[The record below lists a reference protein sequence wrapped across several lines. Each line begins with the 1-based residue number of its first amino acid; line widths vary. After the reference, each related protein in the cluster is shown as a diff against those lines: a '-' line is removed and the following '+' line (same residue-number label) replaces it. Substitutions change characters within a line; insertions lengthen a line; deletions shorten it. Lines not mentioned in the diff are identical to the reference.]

1 MPRTAGRLVVAFAR
15 MSAALANTTC
25 PRCAASIPPG
35 TMVCGYCSA
44 TLASL
49 SDLGPAARALD
60 ARFDA
65 LAAESAKAL
74 AAQTLPAVRAATLHV
89 ALGAASSNAMRL
101 RDLLEAQARVIP
113 APTSPQDVAVWLN
126 RAPSLAWL
134 SYTAL
139 GYTRSVPASP
149 LPDVLA
155 GVLRERAA
163 WESRDKGL
171 VSVFAQ
177 READARRAT
186 PTLRNG
192 LVRFARANPLLA
204 LALALLAGWALVRW
218 LSPAPSRASRRRRRA
233 EVHRV
238 VPAVAGAVARGGWF
252 RGAAV

>member
-1 MPRTAGRLVVAFAR
+1 MVTFAR
-15 MSAALANTTC
+15 MTVALANTTC

-35 TMVCGYCSA
+35 TLVCGYCNA

-60 ARFDA
+60 ARFDT
-65 LAAESAKAL
+65 LAAASSQLL
-74 AAQTLPAVRAATLHV
+74 AAQTLPAVSAATLHV

-139 GYTRSVPASP
+139 GYTRSVPAAP

-155 GVLRERAA
+155 GVMRERAA

-171 VSVFAQ
+171 VTVFAQ
-177 READARRAT
+177 REVAARKAT
-186 PTLRNG
+186 PTLWNG
-192 LVRFARANPLLA
+192 LARFARANPLLA
-204 LALALLAGWALVRW
+204 LALVMLCGWTLVRW
-218 LSPAPSRASRRRRRA
+218 LTPAPSRASRRRRRA
-233 EVHRV
+233 EVQRV
-238 VPAVAGAVARGGWF
+238 VPSTTWAATSRGVRRDVTEG
-252 RGAAV
+252 

>member
-1 MPRTAGRLVVAFAR
+1 MLAFAR
-15 MSAALANTTC
+15 MSVALANTTC
-25 PRCAASIPPG
+25 PRCAASIPPA
-35 TMVCGYCSA
+35 TLVCGYCNA

-74 AAQTLPAVRAATLHV
+74 AAQTLPAVSAATLHV

-139 GYTRSVPASP
+139 GYTRCVPASP

-155 GVLRERAA
+155 GVMRERAA

-171 VSVFAQ
+171 VTVFAQ
-177 READARRAT
+177 REVDARKAT
-186 PTLRNG
+186 PTLLNG
-192 LVRFARANPLLA
+192 LARFGRANPLLA
-204 LALALLAGWALVRW
+204 LALVMLCGWTLVRW
-218 LSPAPSRASRRRRRA
+218 LTPAPSRASRRRRRA
-233 EVHRV
+233 EVQRV
-238 VPAVAGAVARGGWF
+238 VPATAGAAARGGRG
-252 RGAAV
+252 RGAAA

>member
-1 MPRTAGRLVVAFAR
+1 

-25 PRCAASIPPG
+25 PRCAATIPPG
-35 TMVCGYCSA
+35 TLVCGYCNA

-60 ARFDA
+60 ARFDT
-65 LAAESAKAL
+65 LAAASAALL
-74 AAQTLPAVRAATLHV
+74 AAQTLPAVTAKTLHV

-139 GYTRSVPASP
+139 GYTRSVPAAP

-163 WESRDKGL
+163 WASRDKGL
-171 VSVFAQ
+171 VAVFAQ

-192 LVRFARANPLLA
+192 LARFARGNPLLA
-204 LALALLAGWALVRW
+204 LALAAMCVWAVVRW
-218 LSPAPSRASRRRRRA
+218 LSPMPSRTSRRRRRA
-233 EVHRV
+233 EVQRV
-238 VPAVAGAVARGGWF
+238 VPAIAARVGRRSVAGG
-252 RGAAV
+252 